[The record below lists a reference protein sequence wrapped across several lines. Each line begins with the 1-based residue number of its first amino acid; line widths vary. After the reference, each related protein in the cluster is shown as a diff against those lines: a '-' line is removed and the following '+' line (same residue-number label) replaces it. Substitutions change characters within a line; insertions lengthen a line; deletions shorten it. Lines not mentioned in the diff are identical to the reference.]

1 MYEFKGKRLIGSLL
15 NRQFLISLIIC
26 LLGRTSQFAQSLYFI
41 SLRVACVQD
50 LYCLVPAFF
59 LILMLNCLSAT
70 LIISL

>member
-15 NRQFLISLIIC
+15 NRKVLVSLIIC
-26 LLGRTSQFAQSLYFI
+26 LLGRTSQLAQPLDLI
-41 SLRVACVQD
+41 SLRVSCVQD

-59 LILMLNCLSAT
+59 LMLILNCLSAT